1 MDNIQKDIKNNDG
14 TFETI
19 LIKSNDNY
27 KTLDINKTYKLVKET
42 KNKESK
48 VTNSFKNSILGAE
61 IGLKAK
67 GFSTI
72 AILATIIAVGMF
84 CMMYLFCKI

>member
-14 TFETI
+14 TIETI

-61 IGLKAK
+61 IGLKAE